1 MASLSLRLTSLRIS
15 SLNHLKR
22 INAHGSRPV
31 ARTSSCM
38 KSPAT
43 ATTIC
48 NAHAGRVASG
58 NYAQRMRDAGKT
70 QGVAKAAIAAV
81 KTVDIASL
89 EPVAYLSALSAMLYY
104 FCLTINAVMMFTGEM
119 TPKHKNWGVRV
130 FGNMTEQWPMF
141 LSALWTHAIFVSP
154 VTAVQAGYV
163 WLAMRTLYPFV
174 RLFTNEN
181 EFATMAT
188 TMPQYFVNTYL
199 VFAVVMKIGFGATF
213 NPFLS
218 PIVYMVLAGTSMM
231 VVHPIAKMFLK

>member
-1 MASLSLRLTSLRIS
+1 MASLSLTSLR
-15 SLNHLKR
+15 SLNHAR
-22 INAHGSRPV
+22 INAARPV
-31 ARTSSCM
+31 ARTSSRM
-38 KSPAT
+38 KSRAT
-43 ATTIC
+43 ATTTC
-48 NAHAGRVASG
+48 NAHAGRVACVPANAPG

-81 KTVDIASL
+81 KTVDIAAL
-89 EPVAYLSALSAMLYY
+89 EPVAYLSALSAVLYY

-163 WLAMRTLYPFV
+163 WLAMRALYPFV

-181 EFATMAT
+181 EPATMAT
-188 TMPQYFVNTYL
+188 TMPQYFVNVYL

-218 PIVYMVLAGTSMM
+218 PIVYMVLCGTSLM